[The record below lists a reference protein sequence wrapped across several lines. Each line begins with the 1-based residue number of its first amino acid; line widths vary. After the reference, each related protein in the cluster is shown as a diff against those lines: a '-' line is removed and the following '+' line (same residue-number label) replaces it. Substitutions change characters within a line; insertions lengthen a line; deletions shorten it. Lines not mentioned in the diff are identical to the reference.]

1 MGRGWLRFTD
11 HIDNLVHGSSR
22 AAGDDDGGENYFAA
36 AFVAALGKEFGGPEG
51 RADEVSCTRM
61 LRALSAHRTTVTAAT
76 ATFTCP
82 LGCALLCWS
91 VCRPSMYSLRR
102 SAYYPTPTVCA
113 RQSPNQLLCRR
124 CYICCFS
131 TIFRTLDPSSGAG
144 DCCHTERHM

>member
-91 VCRPSMYSLRR
+91 VCRAVCMLDKLTSLERPVR
-102 SAYYPTPTVCA
+102 VAPTAVGLVHSFA
-113 RQSPNQLLCRR
+113 A
-124 CYICCFS
+124 F
-131 TIFRTLDPSSGAG
+131 GAG
-144 DCCHTERHM
+144 LGALCCMAGTRNARNEWKVLVL